1 MKLAFVFGKALPYRT
16 AFFHT
21 LSQKYDIDFF
31 LTNMDESHSIREPP
45 LRYLRY
51 HCLSLPFLTHYGSYG
66 YDHPSLPITLG
77 FQLVKKKY
85 DVIIS
90 KGIGTAATYISF
102 LVSKILRKPFILWDE
117 TWYYPP
123 TLARTIVM
131 PLFQRIAKGADA
143 IIVPGSKAQEFFISL
158 NVNRNR
164 LFIAPNACEK
174 QVVNLQNLATQKK
187 MLKLENQRVVL
198 YFGRLIK
205 RKGCQFLLKAFA
217 QLQNEF
223 NDATLIIAGDGP
235 YKNALKD
242 LCKILKVTN
251 VHFLGYVKE
260 EDKAAIHSLAQVLI
274 VPSIRTPMT
283 AEIWGIVLNEAMSL
297 GKPVIAT
304 DAVGAAYDLIEEGI
318 NGFIIKERDVP
329 SLYRAISKILSNEE
343 QSVRMGLSSKE
354 MITTKFSM
362 KNMVY
367 GFVQTI
373 AYVLKDRT

>member
-21 LSQKYDIDFF
+21 LSQKYDVDFF
-31 LTNMDESHSIREPP
+31 LTNLDESHSIREPT

-51 HCLSLPFLTHYGSYG
+51 HGLRLPFLTHYGSYG
-66 YDHPSLPITLG
+66 YDPPSFPITLG

-90 KGIGTAATYISF
+90 KGIGTAATYIAF
-102 LVSKILRKPFILWDE
+102 LISKFLRKPFILWDE
-117 TWYYPP
+117 TWFYPP
-123 TLARTIVM
+123 TLARTILM
-131 PLFQRIAKGADA
+131 PLFQRLAKGANA
-143 IIVPGSKAQEFFISL
+143 IIVPGSKAQEFFLSL
-158 NVNRNR
+158 NVKRNR

-174 QVVNLQNLATQKK
+174 QIINLQKLAALKK
-187 MLKLENQRVVL
+187 MLKLEHKRVVL

-217 QLQNEF
+217 QLQTEF

-235 YKNALKD
+235 YKNALKN

-260 EDKAAIHSLAQVLI
+260 EEKATIHSLAQVLI

-304 DAVGAAYDLIEEGI
+304 DAVGAAYDLIEEGV
-318 NGFIIKERDVP
+318 NGFIVKERDVP
-329 SLYRAISKILSNEE
+329 SLYRAISKIISNEE

-354 MITTKFSM
+354 MITAKFSM

-367 GFVQTI
+367 GFGQAI